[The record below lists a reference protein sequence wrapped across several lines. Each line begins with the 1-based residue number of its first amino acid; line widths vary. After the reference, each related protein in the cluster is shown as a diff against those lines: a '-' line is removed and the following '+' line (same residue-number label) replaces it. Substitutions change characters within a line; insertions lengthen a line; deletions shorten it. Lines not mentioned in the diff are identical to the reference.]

1 MGQGLPRERLLAG
14 GSAQGKGNLAVRTF
28 RAEGFLSTE
37 VAGDT
42 SRIAAIQMVSGPDV
56 TANLAVASDL
66 VARAAAAGARLVA
79 LPEYFAIMG
88 LRDTDKLSHAE
99 RPGSGPIQDC
109 LAGLAARHGVWLV
122 GVSIPLAAPVPGRV
136 YNASI
141 LYAPSGKAAARY
153 DKIHLFG
160 LDLGQEQFSEA
171 RTILPGHCVVTAATD
186 VGRVGLSICY
196 DLRFPELYRAM
207 GLVDLIVVPSAFT
220 ATTGAA
226 HWEVL
231 LRSRAIENQAYVL
244 APAQGGLHP
253 SGRRTHGHT
262 LVVDPWG
269 SVLAVQDT
277 DPGVVVAELK
287 LSEVSRVRQAL
298 PAQRHR
304 RLGAPE

>member
-1 MGQGLPRERLLAG
+1 
-14 GSAQGKGNLAVRTF
+14 
-28 RAEGFLSTE
+28 LSTE
-37 VAGDT
+37 VAGNT

-56 TANLAVASDL
+56 AANLAVARDL

-109 LAGLAARHGVWLV
+109 LSGLAARYGVWLV
-122 GVSIPLAAPVPGRV
+122 GGSIPLAAPVPGKV

-141 LYAPSGKAAARY
+141 LYAPSGRAVARY

-186 VGRVGLSICY
+186 VGQVGLSICY

-269 SVLAVQDT
+269 TVLAFQDT

-287 LSEVSRVRQAL
+287 LSEVARVRQAL

-304 RLGAPE
+304 RLGAPA